1 MRDEKG
7 GRSGW
12 GRGEWP
18 QRIGEMKKVAGEWGE
33 ERVDEAGEMRDERGG
48 GRERR
53 EDESGD
59 ESGEMRVVR

>member
-18 QRIGEMKKVAGEWGE
+18 QGIGEMKKVAGEWGE
-33 ERVDEAGEMRDERGG
+33 ERVDEGGEMRDERR
-48 GRERR
+48 GREARGR
-53 EDESGD
+53 EW
-59 ESGEMRVVR
+59 R